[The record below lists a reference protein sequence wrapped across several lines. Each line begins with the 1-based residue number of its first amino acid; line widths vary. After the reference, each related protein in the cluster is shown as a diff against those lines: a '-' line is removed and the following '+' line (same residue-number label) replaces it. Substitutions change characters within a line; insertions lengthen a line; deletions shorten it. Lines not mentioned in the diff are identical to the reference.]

1 MGTFFLLLPT
11 LKIIIV
17 RFDAIY
23 MYEIID
29 WFIFS
34 RQRRTI
40 LFRMW
45 NRSLFNADNSFIMD
59 IESVSTI
66 FMFPSFFMST
76 KQSMGI
82 KYIHCWIIIRA
93 INFSLEN
100 LLKNLYVLFIYIYII
115 VGLKVLVSKNK
126 SFVIWV
132 NLKIGGSHTDTPIN
146 LSS

>member
-23 MYEIID
+23 MYEMID

-45 NRSLFNADNSFIMD
+45 NRSLFNADNSFIID
-59 IESVSTI
+59 IASVSTI

-100 LLKNLYVLFIYIYII
+100 LLKTLYVLFIYIYII
-115 VGLKVLVSKNK
+115 IGLKVLVSKYK
-126 SFVIWV
+126 SFVI
-132 NLKIGGSHTDTPIN
+132 
-146 LSS
+146 

>member
-59 IESVSTI
+59 IASVSTI
-66 FMFPSFFMST
+66 FMFPSFFMNT
-76 KQSMGI
+76 KQSIGI

-93 INFSLEN
+93 INVSLEN
-100 LLKNLYVLFIYIYII
+100 LLKNLYVLFIYLYIV
-115 VGLKVLVSKNK
+115 VGLKALVSKNK
-126 SFVIWV
+126 YFVI
-132 NLKIGGSHTDTPIN
+132 
-146 LSS
+146 

>member
-45 NRSLFNADNSFIMD
+45 NRSLFNADNSFIID
-59 IESVSTI
+59 IASVSTT

-82 KYIHCWIIIRA
+82 KYIHCWIIIKA

-100 LLKNLYVLFIYIYII
+100 LLKTLYVLFIYIYII
-115 VGLKVLVSKNK
+115 IGLKVLVSKYK
-126 SFVIWV
+126 SFVI
-132 NLKIGGSHTDTPIN
+132 
-146 LSS
+146 

>member
-45 NRSLFNADNSFIMD
+45 NRSLFNADNSFIID
-59 IESVSTI
+59 IASVSTT

-100 LLKNLYVLFIYIYII
+100 LLKTLYVLFIYIYII
-115 VGLKVLVSKNK
+115 IGLKVLVSKYK
-126 SFVIWV
+126 SFVI
-132 NLKIGGSHTDTPIN
+132 
-146 LSS
+146 